1 MSTSRWRGPAW
12 RRPATRRQLL
22 WGMAAGVGVAGA
34 FSVVRNGS
42 QDESGEAEELRGVDR
57 PSTFHYQRPDGPVDV
72 LPPRRVF
79 YRDAEAGA
87 QQTFGDFYLPAS
99 INPSMPVVVLVH
111 GGGWSQEQSLEYMGK
126 LAEDI
131 ASFDVAV
138 WNIEYRRTGSGG
150 GWPTTVQDVC
160 DAVDHLP
167 KLNEQMGGRLN
178 LEAVSVCGHSSGG
191 HLALWI
197 AGRSALPANL
207 PGANIRQP
215 VSHCV
220 SLAGVADL
228 VKAEESG
235 DRYLKTLLGTT
246 LEDDRKKF
254 VDASPISY
262 LPTGVE
268 VVAIHGEKD
277 DVVLPAQSEEY
288 VSKARAAGDDA
299 RLEIVPGGNH
309 DPWTDIRSSPWKRVR
324 TILLTQLGVPG
335 AHLRAQDPTVTAP
348 LNASGASSQGSSGT
362 STSSSA
368 PSTTPGS
375 LPG

>member
-1 MSTSRWRGPAW
+1 MSTSRRRGRTW
-12 RRPATRRQLL
+12 RRPATRRQVL
-22 WGMAAGVGVAGA
+22 WGMVAGVGGAAA
-34 FSVVRNGS
+34 FSVARAGS
-42 QDESGEAEELRGVDR
+42 DSGPDETPQVRGVDR
-57 PSTFHYQRPDGPVDV
+57 PSTFRYQRPDGPVDV
-72 LPPRRVF
+72 LPPRRIF
-79 YRDAEAGA
+79 YRDAAEGE

-99 INPSMPVVVLVH
+99 VNPSMPLVVLVH
-111 GGGWSQEQSLEYMGK
+111 GGGWSQEQSLDYMGK

-138 WNIEYRRTGSGG
+138 WNIEYRRTGRGG

-160 DAVDHLP
+160 DAVDYLP
-167 KLNEQMGGRLN
+167 ELNAQMGGRLN
-178 LEAVSVCGHSSGG
+178 LEAISVCGHSSGG

-207 PGANIRQP
+207 PGANVRQP
-215 VSHCV
+215 VTHCV

-246 LEDDRKKF
+246 LDDDRKKF
-254 VDASPISY
+254 VDASPVSH

-277 DVVLPAQSEEY
+277 DVVLPIQSEDY
-288 VSKARAAGDDA
+288 VSKARAAGDAA

-309 DPWTDIRSSPWKRVR
+309 DPWTDIRQGPWKRVR

-335 AHLRAQDPTVTAP
+335 AHLRGQPPTVTAP
-348 LNASGASSQGSSGT
+348 VSPARSGSASNTG
-362 STSSSA
+362 
-368 PSTTPGS
+368 
-375 LPG
+375 

>member
-12 RRPATRRQLL
+12 RRPATRRQML
-22 WGMAAGVGVAGA
+22 WGMVAGVGAAAA
-34 FSVVRNGS
+34 FTVTRN
-42 QDESGEAEELRGVDR
+42 ESGDDPSELRGVDR

-79 YRDAEAGA
+79 YRDADEGA

-111 GGGWSQEQSLEYMGK
+111 GGGWSKEQSLEYMGK
-126 LAEDI
+126 LAEDL

-138 WNIEYRRTGSGG
+138 WNIEYRRTGDGG

-178 LEAVSVCGHSSGG
+178 LDAVSVCGHSSGG

-197 AGRSALPANL
+197 AGRSALPANM
-207 PGANIRQP
+207 PGANIRQH

-235 DRYLKTLLGTT
+235 DRYLKTLLDTT

-254 VDASPISY
+254 VDASPVTH
-262 LPTGVE
+262 LPTGVS

-288 VSKARAAGDDA
+288 VSKARAAGDEA

-309 DPWTDIRSSPWKRVR
+309 DPWTDIRKPAWKRVR

-335 AHLRAQDPTVTAP
+335 AHLRSQDPTVTAP
-348 LNASGASSQGSSGT
+348 LSPSGSSPSGST
-362 STSSSA
+362 STSSSSSSPA
-368 PSTTPGS
+368 PSTTPGP